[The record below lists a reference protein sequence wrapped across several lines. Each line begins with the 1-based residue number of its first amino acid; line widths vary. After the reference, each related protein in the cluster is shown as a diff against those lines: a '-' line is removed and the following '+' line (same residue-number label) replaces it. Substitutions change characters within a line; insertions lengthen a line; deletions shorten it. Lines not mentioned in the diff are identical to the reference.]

1 MTDEN
6 PNNAENA
13 KDVPMVTE
21 KAEPKSNFAKAAA
34 GKDKAGKNQKGGADG
49 KPGRGW
55 RAWLWIL
62 LVAAVLGGVG
72 AWAWYNWPQFKTG
85 VEDALALLPGR
96 NGEEPAAVS
105 GRDAGEAAPAPSAD
119 TASQPAQ
126 ETPSQ
131 PTAPAPEPEPRSTPP
146 AETGGATAGLQAQ
159 AVAAL
164 QRELDQQR
172 NAVDQLRQQVAQL
185 QRGLASQSSRLG
197 ELGNVSRTDW
207 QLAEADYLL
216 RLANQRLL
224 LERDS
229 RAALGLLEQVD
240 EILRR
245 VDRPDLYGV
254 RQHLARDITALKM
267 ADDIDEQGLYLRL
280 GALQEQMVQAS
291 IQPEFDLAEEAR
303 AEPAQA
309 EQGEPLPAWERS
321 WQNFTGFLKD
331 SVRIRDGSID
341 PVLLSPQ
348 SEARFRQSLRL
359 NMEQAQLAVL
369 RGDTDVYRNALK
381 SARQLLLD
389 YGIANQRRDALV
401 QQLEELAGEP
411 VKADL
416 PNLNASQRA
425 LQDYIDQLHNTSPQP
440 SREGGDQS

>member
-1 MTDEN
+1 
-6 PNNAENA
+6 
-13 KDVPMVTE
+13 MVTE
-21 KAEPKSNFAKAAA
+21 KAESKSNFAKAAA
-34 GKDKAGKNQKGGADG
+34 EKSGKGGKATSG
-49 KPGRGW
+49 KARSGRSH
-55 RAWLWIL
+55 AWVWIL
-62 LVAAVLGGVG
+62 LFAAVLGGVG
-72 AWAWYNWPQFKTG
+72 AWAWYNWPQFKVA
-85 VEDALALLPGR
+85 VEDTVALLKG
-96 NGEEPAAVS
+96 GEERGEPATVTARQERDTPPSREAVPEQP
-105 GRDAGEAAPAPSAD
+105 RQAPD
-119 TASQPAQ
+119 
-126 ETPSQ
+126 Q
-131 PTAPAPEPEPRSTPP
+131 PTAPDAGEPGSGSATPP
-146 AETGGATAGLQAQ
+146 ETADTGRNQQAQ
-159 AVAAL
+159 AVQAL
-164 QRELDQQR
+164 QGQLSQQR
-172 NAVDQLRQQVAQL
+172 SELAQLRQQMAQL
-185 QRGLASQSSRLG
+185 QRNLASQASRLG

-254 RQHLARDITALKM
+254 RQQLARDITALKM
-267 ADDIDEQGLYLRL
+267 ADDIDEQGLYLQL

-291 IQPEFDLAEEAR
+291 IQPEFDLARQAPDEPGQAGQEEAR
-303 AEPAQA
+303 
-309 EQGEPLPAWERS
+309 PAWERS

-369 RGDTDVYRNALK
+369 RGETQVYRDALK
-381 SARQLLLD
+381 SARQLLVD

-401 QQLEELAGEP
+401 RELDELAKQP
-411 VKADL
+411 IKADL

-425 LQDYIDQLHNTSPQP
+425 LQDYIEQLHNTSPQP
-440 SREGGDQS
+440 SAEGGKTQ